1 MSEAATDAGRASET
15 LPRDVVEGVPS
26 EPPPAELTA
35 KAKALSSPLRWRILR
50 LCLHQ
55 PRTNKELAELLSV
68 NPGTMHHHVQ
78 SLVDT
83 GFLAAEEPR
92 PGARGAKEIPY
103 RATGLTWLGSEA
115 PLAAPVLVQTFLQEI
130 EGVQPTELEVSRLGV
145 RLSPADLDEYRRRAA
160 DLLEW
165 LRSRDAGDGDPFS
178 LLIALHPDVQQR
190 R

>member
-1 MSEAATDAGRASET
+1 MTDSA
-15 LPRDVVEGVPS
+15 
-26 EPPPAELTA
+26 PADTGLTA

-92 PGARGAKEIPY
+92 AGARGAKEIPY
-103 RATGLTWLGSEA
+103 RATGLTWHDSAA

-130 EGVQPTELEVSRLGV
+130 EGVKPTDLEVSRLGV
-145 RLSPADLDEYRRRAA
+145 RLTPADLDEYQRRAGE
-160 DLLEW
+160 LLEW
-165 LRSRDAGDGDPFS
+165 LRSRDSSEGDPFS
-178 LLIALHPDVQQR
+178 ILVAMHPDVQQR